1 MAPNFSKSSRQNPP
15 ISSGLEDI
23 FAPRDPENLKKIVGA
38 DFEKIEVKV
47 PEKSKLPK
55 LSCEGPCLT
64 PHIVAVN
71 GDIPDILQ
79 RSIVRRH
86 VYKTTKNRWSTA
98 ENAPTTEG
106 QTCGIARHTTLVVR
120 GTMFDSPY
128 LGTLK
133 SELQTFAAVH
143 RTFCV
148 HQMCEK

>member
-1 MAPNFSKSSRQNPP
+1 
-15 ISSGLEDI
+15 LEDI

-120 GTMFDSPY
+120 GTMFDSQY

-133 SELQTFAAVH
+133 SELQNFAAVQ